1 MLFQR
6 FTKFLFVLIAAGI
19 LFASQLAMGQGDGN
33 RRQKGAPKP
42 VTVPVTI
49 KVKKPEVEIRVVD
62 LMLRE
67 DGDVQELLSLR
78 GPSDSPITLAVL
90 LQDDLVSSIG
100 TEAKGIAQFVRNQP
114 AGSRVMIGYI
124 RNGSLDV
131 RRKFTSELDRAAAAV
146 RPPMG
151 VASAGPYNP
160 FVEIVEGLR
169 RFDSQAQGR
178 RAMIVVSDGL
188 DLSHGVDSSGP
199 GQSLD
204 LDKAI
209 TEAQRRGVAIYSIYA
224 PPAAFSG
231 NQLLLANGQS
241 CLLKLSQDTGG
252 QAFFQG
258 MGAPISFDPFL
269 KEISASLDRQI
280 ALTYR
285 STHPNKGYHR
295 LDVKPID
302 RDVEVRHPAGYT
314 R

>member
-1 MLFQR
+1 MLQR
-6 FTKFLFVLIAAGI
+6 FKKILFVLIVAGI
-19 LFASQLAMGQGDGN
+19 LLASQIAMGQGDGK

-42 VTVPVTI
+42 VTVPVTF

-62 LMLRE
+62 FLVME
-67 DGDVQELLSLR
+67 DGDVQDLISR
-78 GPSDSPITLAVL
+78 RVPSESPITLAVL

-100 TEAKGIAQFVRNQP
+100 TEAKGIAQFVRDLP

-124 RNGSLDV
+124 RSGSLEV
-131 RRKFTSELDRAAAAV
+131 RRKFTSELDRAAAGV

-151 VASAGPYNP
+151 IASASPYNP
-160 FVEIVEGLR
+160 FVEIVEALR

-188 DLSHGVDSSGP
+188 DVSRGLESSAP
-199 GQSLD
+199 GQSID

-224 PPAAFSG
+224 PPAGSSG

-241 CLLKLSQDTGG
+241 CLLKLSEDTGG
-252 QAFFQG
+252 RAFFQG
-258 MGAPISFDPFL
+258 FGAPISFDPFI
-269 KEISASLDRQI
+269 KEISASLDSQI

-295 LDVKPID
+295 LAVKPLD

>member
-1 MLFQR
+1 MMFQR
-6 FTKFLFVLIAAGI
+6 FMKFLFVLIGAGI
-19 LFASQLAMGQGDGN
+19 LVASQFAMGQGDGN

-62 LMLRE
+62 LLLRE

-90 LQDDLVSSIG
+90 LQDNLVSSIG
-100 TEAKGIAQFVRNQP
+100 TEAKGIAQFVRNLP

-151 VASAGPYNP
+151 VASAAPYNP

-199 GQSLD
+199 GQSID

-224 PPAAFSG
+224 PPAGFSG
-231 NQLLLANGQS
+231 NQLVLGNGQS
-241 CLLKLSQDTGG
+241 CLLKLSEDTGG
-252 QAFFQG
+252 RAFFQG

-269 KEISASLDRQI
+269 REISASLDRQI